1 MNRMEKWIG
10 RLLRRPQKA
19 GDDTD
24 TLRTLF
30 RTRYHSFKILLGANS
45 RALEIMA
52 EMEQALAGPDPFAM
66 AFVRSRTTAV
76 SVNVYRMVESLEQL
90 SPEKYDL
97 LRPRFSQIQKQID
110 ALLTERP
117 DDDPLAPLVIPL
129 KDLDAA
135 TAHQAGTKMAR
146 LGEIRSRLNMDVPPG
161 FVITAAACRRLLAH
175 NDLPAEID
183 RRLQQADLQDMAAL
197 FTLSAE
203 LQQLILRAEL
213 PADLQSAM
221 ETAYAALAKAA
232 GQEVFVA
239 LRSSALSE
247 DSAKSSFAGQYRS
260 VLNVSRDS
268 LWQAYK
274 EVVASQ
280 YSLPAITYR
289 LNRGF
294 REQDIAMCVGCMQMV
309 DAAAGGVIYSRNPV
323 GTDDDV
329 HIHTVWGLPV
339 AVVDG
344 STPGDLTVVSRKPCP
359 TVAATFIRPK
369 THRIDCHPGEG
380 VTRTELSAI
389 KGCQP
394 VLSADQALDLAR
406 LALRIEAHY
415 DAPQDIEWAIDKTG
429 RRFILQCRPLQ
440 WTPGPAIDAPADG
453 HPGHETLLRGGVT
466 ASGGAAAGPVY
477 PVTKRADMLRF
488 PTGAVLVTTQA
499 LPDWAPLL
507 ARAAA
512 IVTEQGGMAGHL
524 ASVAREFGL
533 PALFDVPDAL
543 KRLAAGETVTVDAGG
558 RAVYGGRVHAL
569 LEKQVAKRPPM
580 AGSPVHDLL
589 QQISRLVV
597 PLNLLDPASPQFA
610 PEHCRTLHDI
620 TRFVH
625 EKSVHEMFSFGK
637 THGFS
642 ERSGKQLYHR
652 VPMQWWILN
661 LDDGFTEEVPGKYVH
676 LDNIV
681 SIPMRAFWD
690 GFAAIAWDGPPPVDG
705 RGLASVMFQSTANP
719 SLVPGIRSRYAS
731 RNYFMISRH
740 YCSLH
745 SRLGYHF
752 AIMEAL
758 VGDRPSENYVSFQF
772 KGGAADVAR
781 RQRRVAFIGD
791 LMENHGFRVEIR
803 EDNLLARAEGLDRPQ
818 MIRRLKT
825 LGYLS
830 LHTRQLDMI
839 MSHGPTVDHYRRK
852 MEKDLES
859 LSLPE

>member
-1 MNRMEKWIG
+1 MSRMEKWIG

-19 GDDTD
+19 GADTD

-30 RTRYHSFKILLGANS
+30 RTRYHSFKLLLGANTK
-45 RALEIMA
+45 ALEIMT
-52 EMEQALAGPDPFAM
+52 EMEQALAGRDAFAM
-66 AFVRSRTTAV
+66 TFVRSRTTAV

-90 SPEKYDL
+90 SPGRYDR
-97 LRPRFSQIQKQID
+97 LRPRFSQIQRQID
-110 ALLTERP
+110 ALLTDRP
-117 DDDPLAPLVIPL
+117 DDDPLAALVIPL
-129 KDLDAA
+129 KDLDTA

-146 LGEIRSRLNMDVPPG
+146 LGEIRNRLNIDVPPG

-175 NDLPAEID
+175 NDLPIEID

-221 ETAYAALAKAA
+221 DMAYETLARTA
-232 GQEVFVA
+232 GKEIFVA
-239 LRSSALSE
+239 LRSSALAE

-268 LWQAYK
+268 LPEAYK

-323 GTDDDV
+323 GTDDAI
-329 HIHTVWGLPV
+329 HIHSVWGLPA

-344 STPGDLTVVSRKPCP
+344 STPGDLTVVSRQPSLAV
-359 TVAATFIRPK
+359 TATSVRPK
-369 THRIDCHPGEG
+369 THRIDCRPGEG
-380 VTRTELSAI
+380 VARSPLPTDR
-389 KGCQP
+389 GRQP

-415 DAPQDIEWAIDKTG
+415 NAPQDIEWALDKNG
-429 RRFILQCRPLQ
+429 HRFILQCRPLQ
-440 WTPGPAIDAPADG
+440 WTPPPPVNGPP
-453 HPGHETLLRGGVT
+453 ETDPEREILVSGGVT
-466 ASGGAAAGPVY
+466 ASNGAAAGPVCV
-477 PVTKRADMLRF
+477 VTKRADMLGF
-488 PTGAVLVTTQA
+488 PTGSVLVTAQA

-533 PALFDVPDAL
+533 PALFDVPGAL
-543 KRLAAGETVTVDAGG
+543 ERLAAGETVTVDANG
-558 RAVYGGRVHAL
+558 RVVYGGRVQAL
-569 LEKQVAKRPPM
+569 LEKQAAKRPPM

-661 LDDGFTEEVPGKYVH
+661 LDDGFSEEVHGKYVH

-690 GFAAIAWDGPPPVDG
+690 GFAAIAWDGPPPVDS

-719 SLVPGIRSRYAS
+719 SLVPGIRSRYAA

-772 KGGAADVAR
+772 KGGAADAAR
-781 RQRRVAFIGD
+781 RKRRVAFIGD

-803 EDNLLARAEGLDRPQ
+803 EDNLLARADGLEQPQ

-852 MEKDLES
+852 MEKDLECIG
-859 LSLPE
+859 LHE